1 MLYFC
6 GMNGLYGN
14 MKRVLREGGMEDGEA
29 RAVVLLLLEKVCGWS
44 AAEALMAE
52 DDGSEEGK
60 RVMEMVRRVA
70 KGEPVQYVLGEAEFC
85 GLRLKVEK
93 GVLIP
98 RVETEELVEWV
109 VEEMGLRQRRNIEN
123 LMGEEREKGKEEE
136 GEEEEGEEREEREG
150 GGLQQCC
157 SMEDKR
163 EGEEEDRR
171 REGMRVL
178 DVGTGSGC
186 IAVALAKKLEGV
198 KVEAWDVS
206 EEALR
211 VARENGKRCGVK
223 VEFRRVDVLNLE
235 PNSKTQE
242 LKNLKT
248 QKTQNLKT
256 QKLKNPKTQKPNHY
270 DAIVSNPP
278 YICEVERGEMEV
290 NVVEH
295 EPWGALFVPDD
306 DPLVFYRKIAE
317 MGRGMLKER
326 GMLFF
331 EINRRFGREVV
342 QLLEG
347 LGYRE
352 VELRQDMFGNDRM
365 VKAIK

>member
-1 MLYFC
+1 
-6 GMNGLYGN
+6 MNGLYGN
-14 MKRVLREGGMEDGEA
+14 MKRVLRKGGMEDGEA
-29 RAVVLLLLEKVCGWS
+29 RAVVFLLLEKVCGWS
-44 AAEALMAE
+44 AAEALMTE
-52 DDGSEEGK
+52 DDGSEKVK
-60 RVMEMVRRVA
+60 RVMEMTRRVA

-93 GVLIP
+93 GALIP

-109 VEEMGLRQRRNIEN
+109 VKEMGLRRCRNMEN
-123 LMGEEREKGKEEE
+123 LEGGEREKGKE
-136 GEEEEGEEREEREG
+136 EEREG

-163 EGEEEDRR
+163 DGEEEDRR
-171 REGMRVL
+171 REEMRVL

-186 IAVALAKKLEGV
+186 IAVALAKKVEGV

-211 VARENGKRCGVK
+211 VARENGKICGVE
-223 VEFRRVDVLNLE
+223 VEFRRVDVLNLD

-242 LKNLKT
+242 LKKT
-248 QKTQNLKT
+248 RT
-256 QKLKNPKTQKPNHY
+256 QKLKNSKKQEPQNSKTQKLTPY
-270 DAIVSNPP
+270 DMIVSNPP
-278 YICEVERGEMEV
+278 YICEVEREEMEM
-290 NVVEH
+290 NVVGH
-295 EPWGALFVPDD
+295 EPWEALFVSDD

-317 MGRGMLKER
+317 MGREMLKER

-352 VELRQDMFGNDRM
+352 GELRQDMFGNDRM